1 MLKSLL
7 PRTLFGRTLVI
18 LITPLVLA
26 QIVATYVFYE
36 RHWDDVTRRL
46 ALGLAGDISMVI
58 QMLRE
63 APAPDQQARVLALA
77 EENFNMAV
85 TWRPDDILPNARLSF
100 QLRNLILDRVL
111 AQAIEER
118 LFRPYRIDTVSY
130 ANKVEVRVQLQGG
143 VLRVL
148 TPRKR
153 LSSTTTIIFVMWM
166 VGSSLV
172 LLAIAVA
179 FLRNQ
184 MRPIRRLAEAADS
197 FGKGRAAADIKPSGA
212 SEVRQAAR
220 AFLRMRERI
229 QRQISQRT
237 EMLAG
242 VSHDLRTPLTRMKL
256 QLAMLD
262 DSAEIGNLRRDVAA
276 MEDMVGGYLDFA
288 RGQESEAAVPTDLRP
303 ILNEIVEQANRQ
315 GSTVELTAGGEMMGV
330 VRPNAFKRC
339 ITNLVDNAQRHG
351 RCVSIAAAK
360 SNGFIEIAVDD
371 DGPGIPSAARDE
383 VFRPFHRLDGSRNP
397 ETGGVGLGL
406 TIARDVARSHGGDV
420 TLGDAPS
427 GGLRALV
434 HLPA

>member
-7 PRTLFGRTLVI
+7 PRTLFGRSLVI

-58 QMLRE
+58 QMLRT
-63 APAPDQQARVLALA
+63 APTAQQQARVLTLA
-77 EENFNMAV
+77 EENFNIAV
-85 TWRPDDILPNARLSF
+85 TWQPDQILLNAPLSF

-111 AQAIEER
+111 DRAIEER
-118 LFRPYRIDTVSY
+118 LFRPFRIDTVSY
-130 ANKVEVRVQLQGG
+130 VDKVEVRIQLQDG

-153 LSSTTTIIFVMWM
+153 LSSSTTIIFVMWM
-166 VGSSLV
+166 VGTSLV
-172 LLAIAVA
+172 LLAIAVV

-197 FGKGRAAADIKPSGA
+197 FGKGRAAADFKPSGA
-212 SEVRQAAR
+212 SEVRQAAH

-229 QRQISQRT
+229 QSQISQRT

-262 DSAEIGNLRRDVAA
+262 DSAETGNLWRDVAA

-288 RGQESEAAVPTDLRP
+288 RGQESEAATPTDLRL
-303 ILNEIVEQANRQ
+303 ILDEIVEQANRQ
-315 GSTVELTAGGEMMGV
+315 GSTVELAASGDMTGM

-351 RCVSIAAAK
+351 RRVSIAATK
-360 SNGFIEIAVDD
+360 SDGVIEIAVDD

-397 ETGGVGLGL
+397 NTGGVGLGL

-434 HLPA
+434 HLPL

>member
-7 PRTLFGRTLVI
+7 PRTLFGRSLVI

-58 QMLRE
+58 QMLRT
-63 APAPDQQARVLALA
+63 APTAQQQARVLTLA
-77 EENFNMAV
+77 EENFNIAV
-85 TWRPDDILPNARLSF
+85 TWQPDQILLNAPLSF

-111 AQAIEER
+111 DRAIEER
-118 LFRPYRIDTVSY
+118 LFRPFRIDTVSY
-130 ANKVEVRVQLQGG
+130 VDKVEVRIQLQDG

-153 LSSTTTIIFVMWM
+153 LSSSTTIIFVMWM
-166 VGSSLV
+166 VGTSLV
-172 LLAIAVA
+172 LLAIAVV

-197 FGKGRAAADIKPSGA
+197 FGKGRAAADFKPSGA
-212 SEVRQAAR
+212 SEVRQAAH

-229 QRQISQRT
+229 QSQISQRT

-262 DSAEIGNLRRDVAA
+262 DSAETGNLWRDVAA

-288 RGQESEAAVPTDLRP
+288 RGQESEAATPTDLRL
-303 ILNEIVEQANRQ
+303 ILDEIVEQANRQ
-315 GSTVELTAGGEMMGV
+315 GSTVELAASGDMTGM

-351 RCVSIAAAK
+351 RRVSIAATK
-360 SNGFIEIAVDD
+360 SDGVIEIAVDD

-397 ETGGVGLGL
+397 DTGGVGLGL

-434 HLPA
+434 HLPL

>member
-7 PRTLFGRTLVI
+7 PRTLFGRSLVI

-58 QMLRE
+58 QMLRT
-63 APAPDQQARVLALA
+63 APTAQQQARVLTLA
-77 EENFNMAV
+77 EENFNIAV
-85 TWRPDDILPNARLSF
+85 TWQPDQILLNAPLSF

-111 AQAIEER
+111 DRAIEER
-118 LFRPYRIDTVSY
+118 LFRPFRIDTVSY
-130 ANKVEVRVQLQGG
+130 VDKVEVRIQLQDG

-153 LSSTTTIIFVMWM
+153 LSSSTTIIFVMWM
-166 VGSSLV
+166 VGTSLV
-172 LLAIAVA
+172 LLAIAVV

-197 FGKGRAAADIKPSGA
+197 FGKGRAAADFKPSGA
-212 SEVRQAAR
+212 SEVRQAAH

-229 QRQISQRT
+229 QSQISQRT

-262 DSAEIGNLRRDVAA
+262 DSAETGNLRRDVAA

-288 RGQESEAAVPTDLRP
+288 RGQESEAATPTDLRL
-303 ILNEIVEQANRQ
+303 ILDEIVEQANRQ
-315 GSTVELTAGGEMMGV
+315 GSTVELAASGDMTGM

-351 RCVSIAAAK
+351 RRVSIAATK
-360 SNGFIEIAVDD
+360 SDGVIEIAVDD

-397 ETGGVGLGL
+397 DTGGVGLGL

-434 HLPA
+434 HLPL